1 MFSHH
6 HIQHYPRSKCLR
18 NCSSGHIN
26 HLLYSSSCHLKFTSP
41 ARCSVI
47 LYPIALP
54 AGSAPVRSLKSI
66 HLICMETHAKALAPS
81 NAGRFSATQCNSF
94 NIKIH
99 GHKIILMAKVLRFL
113 STQFSIKICIYQN
126 FAFARSWGRRQN
138 SRMIIF
144 LAFHSSRWAATK
156 SKEPVQTIL
165 WPLLVRVN
173 AEASSSMTSRFA
185 FIVPEKR
192 KRFGSVALHNHWI
205 N

>member
-1 MFSHH
+1 M
-6 HIQHYPRSKCLR
+6 
-18 NCSSGHIN
+18 
-26 HLLYSSSCHLKFTSP
+26 
-41 ARCSVI
+41 
-47 LYPIALP
+47 P
-54 AGSAPVRSLKSI
+54 AGSPQL
-66 HLICMETHAKALAPS
+66 E
-81 NAGRFSATQCNSF
+81 CNSF

-113 STQFSIKICIYQN
+113 STQFSIKISIHQN

-192 KRFGSVALHNHWI
+192 KRFCSVALHNHWI
-205 N
+205 NWGSARPIYRAAESPPKPFQIVISSHSQEFS